1 MHKCKIITTSNGKGG
16 TGKTTLNTFIA
27 ETLFARG
34 NNILLIDLDHNCCLS
49 EMYGF
54 ELQEETSKD
63 FLSGK
68 IFQPYLIKE
77 TLNGEPLPIKEMKV
91 GDVYHHM
98 DIIPSDLDMNMLAN
112 IMDTQLKIQLKKS
125 GFLENYDF
133 IIIDPPGTWNA
144 QTRNAVFAADTI
156 LISGTC
162 SNLDLRAT
170 KNYFDQ
176 LSNCCLESDVYVV
189 CNKYKKELNPDGIFE
204 AYQEQFKDF
213 LIDFPIPDIKS
224 FKKFVADPIGY
235 KIHPT
240 VKTRL
245 EKLVDII
252 TQEEENA

>member
-1 MHKCKIITTSNGKGG
+1 MHKCKIMTTSNGKGG

-27 ETLFARG
+27 ETLYARD
-34 NNILLIDLDHNCCLS
+34 NKILLIDLDHNCCLS
-49 EMYGF
+49 EMYGY

-68 IFQPYLIKE
+68 LVKPYNIKI
-77 TLNGEPLPIKEMKV
+77 NPDSMKEARI
-91 GDVYHHM
+91 

-125 GFLENYDF
+125 GFLEQYDF
-133 IIIDPPGTWNA
+133 IILDPPGTWNA

-189 CNKYKKELNPDGIFE
+189 CNKFKKELNPEGIFE
-204 AYQEQFKDF
+204 AYKEQFNEF
-213 LIDFPIPDIKS
+213 LLDFPIPDIKS
-224 FKKFVADPIGY
+224 FKKFVADPINY

-240 VKTRL
+240 VKARL

-252 TQEEENA
+252 TEVQDD

>member
-1 MHKCKIITTSNGKGG
+1 MAKIITTSNGKGG

-27 ETLFARG
+27 ETLFAHG
-34 NNILLIDLDHNCCLS
+34 FSVLLIDLDHNCCLS

-54 ELQEETSKD
+54 ELQDETSKS

-68 IFQPYLIKE
+68 MVKPYNIKKSE
-77 TLNGEPLPIKEMKV
+77 KAK
-91 GDVYHHM
+91 M

-112 IMDTQLKIQLKKS
+112 IMDTQLKIQIKKS
-125 GFLENYDF
+125 SFLNDYDY
-133 IIIDPPGTWNA
+133 IILDPPGTWNA
-144 QTRNAVFAADTI
+144 QTRNAVFASDVI
-156 LISGTC
+156 VISGTC

-176 LSNCCLESDVYVV
+176 LSNCCLDSEVFVV

-204 AYQEQFKDF
+204 AYKEQFSDF
-213 LIDFPIPDIKS
+213 LLNFSIPDIKS

-240 VKTRL
+240 VKARL
-245 EKLVDII
+245 EKFVEVVTGCKEIKSC
-252 TQEEENA
+252 

>member
-1 MHKCKIITTSNGKGG
+1 MHKCRIMTTTNGKGG
-16 TGKTTLNTFIA
+16 TGKTTLNTFTA

-34 NNILLIDLDHNCCLS
+34 YKVLLIDLDHNCCLS
-49 EMYGF
+49 EMYGH

-68 IFQPYLIKE
+68 MVKPYNVKI
-77 TLNGEPLPIKEMKV
+77 NPDVMNEPRI
-91 GDVYHHM
+91 

-125 GFLENYDF
+125 GFLEQYDF
-133 IIIDPPGTWNA
+133 IILDPPGTWNA

-170 KNYFDQ
+170 KNYFNQ
-176 LSNCCLESDVYVV
+176 LSNCCLDANVFIV

-204 AYQEQFKDF
+204 AYKTEFQDY

>member
-1 MHKCKIITTSNGKGG
+1 MARIITTSNGKGG

-27 ETLFARG
+27 ETLFTKG
-34 NNILLIDLDHNCCLS
+34 YKILLIDLDHNCCLS

-54 ELQEETSKD
+54 ELKDETSKA

-68 IFQPYLIKE
+68 MVNPYNVKKNENACI
-77 TLNGEPLPIKEMKV
+77 
-91 GDVYHHM
+91 

-125 GFLENYDF
+125 GFMQQYDF
-133 IIIDPPGTWNA
+133 IILDPPGTWNA
-144 QTRNAVFAADTI
+144 QTRNAVFASDVI
-156 LISGTC
+156 VISGTC

-176 LSNCCLESDVYVV
+176 LANCCLESEVFVV

-204 AYQEQFKDF
+204 AYKEQFNDF

-224 FKKFVADPIGY
+224 FKRFVADPMGY
-235 KIHPT
+235 KIHAS
-240 VKTRL
+240 VKARL
-245 EKLVDII
+245 EKFVEIV
-252 TQEEENA
+252 TGESK

>member
-1 MHKCKIITTSNGKGG
+1 MARIITTSNGKGG

-27 ETLFARG
+27 ETLFTHG
-34 NNILLIDLDHNCCLS
+34 FNVLLIDLDHNCCLS

-54 ELQEETSKD
+54 ELQDETSKS

-68 IFQPYLIKE
+68 MVTPYNIK
-77 TLNGEPLPIKEMKV
+77 KS
-91 GDVYHHM
+91 DAAQM

-125 GFLENYDF
+125 GFLAKYDY
-133 IIIDPPGTWNA
+133 IILDPPGTWNA

-156 LISGTC
+156 VISGTC
-162 SNLDLRAT
+162 SNLDLKAT

-176 LSNCCLESDVYVV
+176 LTNCCLDSEVFVV
-189 CNKYKKELNPDGIFE
+189 CNKFKKELNPEGIFE
-204 AYQEQFKDF
+204 AYKEAFADF
-213 LIDFPIPDIKS
+213 LLDFPIPDVKS

-240 VKTRL
+240 VKARL
-245 EKLVDII
+245 EKFVEVV
-252 TQEEENA
+252 TGYKENANE

>member
-1 MHKCKIITTSNGKGG
+1 MHKCRIMTTTNGKGG
-16 TGKTTLNTFIA
+16 TGKTTLNTFTA

-34 NNILLIDLDHNCCLS
+34 YKVLLIDLDHNCCLS
-49 EMYGF
+49 EMYGH

-68 IFQPYLIKE
+68 MVKPYNVKI
-77 TLNGEPLPIKEMKV
+77 NPDVINEPRI
-91 GDVYHHM
+91 

-125 GFLENYDF
+125 GFLEQYDF
-133 IIIDPPGTWNA
+133 IILDPPGTWNA

-170 KNYFDQ
+170 KNYFNQ
-176 LSNCCLESDVYVV
+176 LSNCCLDANVFIV

-204 AYQEQFKDF
+204 AYKTEFQDY

>member
-1 MHKCKIITTSNGKGG
+1 MHKCRIITTTNGKGG
-16 TGKTTLNTFIA
+16 TGKTTLNTFTA

-34 NNILLIDLDHNCCLS
+34 YKVLLIDLDHNCCLS
-49 EMYGF
+49 EMYGY

-68 IFQPYLIKE
+68 MVKPYNVKI
-77 TLNGEPLPIKEMKV
+77 NPDVMNEPRI
-91 GDVYHHM
+91 

-112 IMDTQLKIQLKKS
+112 IMDTQLKIQLKQS
-125 GFLENYDF
+125 GFLEQYDF
-133 IIIDPPGTWNA
+133 IILDPPGTWNA
-144 QTRNAVFAADTI
+144 QMRNAVFAADTI

-170 KNYFDQ
+170 KNYFSQ
-176 LSNCCLESDVYVV
+176 LSNCCLDANVFVV

-204 AYQEQFKDF
+204 AYKTEFQDY

-235 KIHPT
+235 KIHST

>member
-1 MHKCKIITTSNGKGG
+1 MAKIITTSNGKGG

-27 ETLFARG
+27 ETLFAHG
-34 NNILLIDLDHNCCLS
+34 FSVLLIDLDHNCCLS

-54 ELQEETSKD
+54 ELQDETSKS

-68 IFQPYLIKE
+68 MVKPYNIKKSE
-77 TLNGEPLPIKEMKV
+77 KAK
-91 GDVYHHM
+91 M

-112 IMDTQLKIQLKKS
+112 IMDTQLKIQIKKS
-125 GFLENYDF
+125 SFLNDYDY
-133 IIIDPPGTWNA
+133 IILDPPGTWNA
-144 QTRNAVFAADTI
+144 QTRNAVFASDVI
-156 LISGTC
+156 VISGTC

-176 LSNCCLESDVYVV
+176 LSNCCLDSEVFVV

-204 AYQEQFKDF
+204 AYKEQFSDF
-213 LIDFPIPDIKS
+213 LLNFPIPDIKS

-240 VKTRL
+240 VKARL
-245 EKLVDII
+245 EKFVEVVTGCKEI
-252 TQEEENA
+252 ESC

>member
-1 MHKCKIITTSNGKGG
+1 MHKCRIMTTTNGKGG
-16 TGKTTLNTFIA
+16 TGKTTLNTFTA

-34 NNILLIDLDHNCCLS
+34 YKVLLIDLDHNCCLS
-49 EMYGF
+49 EMYGH

-68 IFQPYLIKE
+68 MVKPYNVKI
-77 TLNGEPLPIKEMKV
+77 NPDVMNEPRI
-91 GDVYHHM
+91 

-125 GFLENYDF
+125 GFLEQYDF
-133 IIIDPPGTWNA
+133 IILDPPGTWNA

-170 KNYFDQ
+170 KNYFSQ
-176 LSNCCLESDVYVV
+176 LSNCTLDANVFVV

-204 AYQEQFKDF
+204 AYKTEFQDY

>member
-1 MHKCKIITTSNGKGG
+1 MHKCKIMTTSNGKGG

-27 ETLFARG
+27 ETLYARD
-34 NNILLIDLDHNCCLS
+34 NKILLIDLDHNCCLS
-49 EMYGF
+49 EMYGY

-68 IFQPYLIKE
+68 LVKPYNIKI
-77 TLNGEPLPIKEMKV
+77 NPDSMKEARI
-91 GDVYHHM
+91 

-125 GFLENYDF
+125 GFLEQYDF
-133 IIIDPPGTWNA
+133 IILDPPGTWNA

-189 CNKYKKELNPDGIFE
+189 CNKFKKELNPEGIFE
-204 AYQEQFKDF
+204 AYKEQFNEF
-213 LIDFPIPDIKS
+213 LLDFPIPDIKS
-224 FKKFVADPIGY
+224 FKKFVADPINY

-240 VKTRL
+240 VKARL

-252 TQEEENA
+252 TEAQDD

>member
-1 MHKCKIITTSNGKGG
+1 MHKCRIMTTTNGKGG
-16 TGKTTLNTFIA
+16 TGKTTLNTFTA

-34 NNILLIDLDHNCCLS
+34 YKVLLIDLDHNCCLS
-49 EMYGF
+49 EMYGH

-68 IFQPYLIKE
+68 MVKPYNVKI
-77 TLNGEPLPIKEMKV
+77 NPDIMNEPRI
-91 GDVYHHM
+91 

-125 GFLENYDF
+125 GFLEQYDF
-133 IIIDPPGTWNA
+133 IILDPPGTWNA

-170 KNYFDQ
+170 KNYFNQ
-176 LSNCCLESDVYVV
+176 LSNCCLDANVFIV

-204 AYQEQFKDF
+204 AYKTEFQDY

>member
-1 MHKCKIITTSNGKGG
+1 MTTSNGKGG

-27 ETLFARG
+27 ETLYARD
-34 NNILLIDLDHNCCLS
+34 NKILLIDLDHNCCLS
-49 EMYGF
+49 EMYGY

-68 IFQPYLIKE
+68 LVKPYNIKI
-77 TLNGEPLPIKEMKV
+77 NPDSMKEARI
-91 GDVYHHM
+91 

-125 GFLENYDF
+125 GFLEQYDF
-133 IIIDPPGTWNA
+133 IILDPPGTWNA

-189 CNKYKKELNPDGIFE
+189 CNKFKKELNPEGIFE
-204 AYQEQFKDF
+204 AYKEQFNEF
-213 LIDFPIPDIKS
+213 LLDFPIPDIKS
-224 FKKFVADPIGY
+224 FKKFVADPINY

-240 VKTRL
+240 VKARL

-252 TQEEENA
+252 TEAQDD